1 MRLAKDSAIALFACA
16 IVLVSNPS
24 RAEDAT
30 AAGEATNAYVEGLIR
45 SLDTKAPEARHIS
58 LAEAVVASVA
68 NNPGILA
75 DRRTPEATS
84 YEVLKAESVYEPKI
98 LIDFYYE
105 NREVPTSDLLA
116 GVDDPVDGENALKGD
131 DYVAEATLT
140 KLLRT
145 GTRVNLT
152 WDSIRRTTNSGF
164 EALSPR
170 FDPTLGIGVAQPLLR
185 DFGGYSARTTVALA
199 ENTTL
204 QSAAEYE
211 SELVGFVLDVIN
223 AYWSPTLAEAELQS
237 KERSFELASE
247 LAEEAEARVKIGTL
261 PPVAAREAASDAA
274 SREEE
279 VISAR
284 NDLELAAREL
294 QYKVMFGTEGGG
306 APISIR
312 PGDIHEVAAVPVES
326 GAILRTAVARRPEV
340 RVAQLDIESAKL
352 TTKLNRNL
360 LLPSLDLF
368 GRYEW
373 VGLGGL
379 QNSDFDS
386 GGVDISSSSSEW
398 DAYEDSFDVL
408 TSGDFFRY
416 RVGVELEV
424 PLSNAE
430 ARSRYTRATI
440 ELKRAEEDMKQVV
453 SDIALEIQ
461 QAAGNVASGYKRVQA
476 AKLARELAD
485 DNVHDQQRR
494 YEVGIVT
501 TTDILDFQEKAT
513 NAMASEARAIADHA
527 IALARL
533 KQAEGTLLDE
543 FGIRV
548 AFEDK
553 PGKEWWSRF

>member
-1 MRLAKDSAIALFACA
+1 MRFAKETTVALAALFALLPSHGLRA
-16 IVLVSNPS
+16 EPS
-24 RAEDAT
+24 RSQDAT
-30 AAGEATNAYVEGLIR
+30 GAYVEGLIR
-45 SLDTKAPEARHIS
+45 SLETKEPEARHIG

-75 DRRTPEATS
+75 DRREPEATA
-84 YEVLKAESVYEPKI
+84 YDVLGAESVYEPKI
-98 LIDFYYE
+98 LIDFFYE
-105 NREVPTSDLLA
+105 NREIPTSDLLS
-116 GVDDPVDGENALKGD
+116 GVDEPGQGAEPLEGD
-131 DYVAEATLT
+131 DYLAEVTLT

-145 GTRVNLT
+145 GTRVDLSV
-152 WDSIRRTTNSGF
+152 DSTRRTTNSGF

-170 FDPTLGIGVAQPLLR
+170 FDPSLGIGVEQSLLR

-199 ENTTL
+199 ENTSL
-204 QSAAEYE
+204 QSAAGYE
-211 SELVGFVLDVIN
+211 AELAVFVLDVVR
-223 AYWSPTLAEAELQS
+223 AYWSYALAEAELRSQ
-237 KERSFELASE
+237 ERSFDLASE

-261 PPVAAREAASDAA
+261 PPVAAKEAASDAA
-274 SREEE
+274 SREEG

-294 QYKVMFGTEGGG
+294 QYKVMFGTESGG
-306 APISIR
+306 APVAIR
-312 PGDIHEVAAVPVES
+312 PGEFHEVTAVSVETA
-326 GAILRTAVARRPEV
+326 AILRTAVDRRAEV
-340 RVAQLDIESAKL
+340 RNARLDVANAKL
-352 TTKLNRNL
+352 STDLNRNL

-379 QNSDFDS
+379 ENSDFDS
-386 GGVDISSSSSEW
+386 GGNVVSNSSDEW
-398 DAYEDSFDVL
+398 DAYGDAWDL
-408 TSGDFFRY
+408 LDDGDFFRY
-416 RVGVELEV
+416 RIGVELEV

-430 ARSRYTRATI
+430 ARSRYTQATI
-440 ELKRAEEDMKQVV
+440 ELKRAQEDMKQVV

-461 QAAGNVASGYKRVQA
+461 QAAGDVASAYKRVQA
-476 AKLARELAD
+476 AKLARELAEE
-485 DNVHDQQRR
+485 NLRDQQKR

-513 NAMASEARAIADHA
+513 NAMASEARATADHA

-533 KQAEGTLLDE
+533 KQAEGTLLDD